1 MFLYSIYMIVET
13 RNITKL
19 FGKQKALDS
28 ISFSVNK
35 GELVGFLGPNG
46 AGKSTTMK
54 IITGYLP
61 QDEGDILIDGQK
73 VSGQN
78 LEYKKQIGYLPE
90 HNPLYTDLYVKE
102 FLEIT
107 AGFYHLKNKK
117 QRIAEMIELTGL
129 EIEQHKK
136 IRALSKGYRQRVGL
150 AQALIHDPS
159 ILILDEPTTG
169 LDPNQLEE
177 IRSLIRQISKEKTV
191 ILSSHIM
198 QEVEAVCNR
207 VLIINKGKIVADGN
221 ISEVKAGIN
230 IQNQIVVAGF
240 KESVSEEQLVQI
252 PGVNSVTQ
260 NELGWEIEAENETD
274 IRQNIFQFAVA
285 NKLTLLTLFE
295 KQQNLEN
302 VFHQL
307 TR

>member
-177 IRSLIRQISKEKTV
+177 IRTLIRQISKEKTV

-252 PGVNSVTQ
+252 PGVNSVYP
-260 NELGWEIEAENETD
+260 
-274 IRQNIFQFAVA
+274 
-285 NKLTLLTLFE
+285 K
-295 KQQNLEN
+295 
-302 VFHQL
+302 
-307 TR
+307 

>member
-1 MFLYSIYMIVET
+1 MIVET

-19 FGKQKALDS
+19 FGKQKALDA
-28 ISFSVNK
+28 ISFTVNK

-129 EIEQHKK
+129 GIEQHKK

-177 IRSLIRQISKEKTV
+177 IRALIRQISKEKTV

-207 VLIINKGKIVADGN
+207 VLIINKGKIVADGD
-221 ISEVKAGIN
+221 IKDVKAGSN
-230 IQNQIVVAGF
+230 IQNQVVVAGF
-240 KESVSEEQLVQI
+240 KEKVSEKQLLQI
-252 PGVNSVTQ
+252 SGVNSVTQ
-260 NELGWEIEAENETD
+260 NELGWEIEAGNEAD

-307 TR
+307 TRNQT

>member
-177 IRSLIRQISKEKTV
+177 IRTLIRQISKEKTV

-252 PGVNSVTQ
+252 AGVNSVTR

>member
-1 MFLYSIYMIVET
+1 MIVET

-28 ISFSVNK
+28 ISFTVNK

-61 QDEGDILIDGQK
+61 QDEGDILIDGEK

-117 QRIAEMIELTGL
+117 QRIAEMIDLTGL
-129 EIEQHKK
+129 GIEQHKK

-177 IRSLIRQISKEKTV
+177 IRTLIREISKEKTV

-207 VLIINKGKIVADGN
+207 VLIINKGKIVADGD
-221 ISEVKAGIN
+221 IKDVKAGIN
-230 IQNQIVVAGF
+230 IQNQVVIAGF
-240 KESVSEEQLVQI
+240 KENVSEDQLLQI

-260 NELGWEIEAENETD
+260 NELGWEIEAGNEAD
-274 IRQNIFQFAVA
+274 IRQHIFQFAVA

-307 TR
+307 TRNQT